1 MKKSKKFISVTLVVS
16 LVMALFLP
24 VSAFAGQVSYDIT
37 SPYETVDWENW
48 NQYQAQLHTHTLYSD
63 GTVDVKDV
71 VERYYEL
78 GYDILAVTDHGVVN
92 KGWNKV
98 PEVMD
103 LIGYNQYIN
112 KFEPMS
118 QERYEEITIHGTGR
132 DGRPMLDVPYGIELN
147 ALVIRKNHVN
157 GFFVDYGN
165 GILGREED
173 YETVIKGNSEAGG
186 ITFINHPGDFIA
198 ANKENGRAEDYNQL
212 KVFIDPLMKYDSCVG
227 IEIFNLRDTTDRADR
242 ILWDTILQYTIPQ
255 GKNVWGFANDDS
267 HALDDIDVT
276 RDIMLMPELSNEAL
290 RTAMENGTFFAVSR
304 YEWGDR
310 IGTTKEYPTV
320 TSIVVDDVNDTI
332 TITGK
337 NTDSIKWVADGVYIQ
352 EDTVSVN
359 GVCMSTIKL
368 QNYTG
373 DISCYVRAELNGA
386 GGRTLTQAFVCDDG
400 NMDELV
406 NRTDKI
412 NLPALD
418 FIGAF
423 RKILKTILSVF
434 TGVIVPEISK

>member
-1 MKKSKKFISVTLVVS
+1 MKKSKKFISVTLIVS

-24 VSAFAGQVSYDIT
+24 VSAFAGEVSYDIT
-37 SPYETVDWENW
+37 SPYDELDWDSL

-98 PEVMD
+98 PEVLD

-112 KFEPMS
+112 NFEPMS

-132 DGRPMLDVPYGIELN
+132 DGRPMLDVPLGIEMN

-157 GFFVDYGN
+157 GFFCGYGQ
-165 GILGREED
+165 GILGEEEN
-173 YETVIKGNSEAGG
+173 YETVIAGTHAAGG
-186 ITFINHPGDFIA
+186 ISFINHPGDFIA

-276 RDIMLMPELSNEAL
+276 RDIMLMPNLSNEAL
-290 RTAMENGTFFAVSR
+290 RTAMENGTFFACSR
-304 YEWGDR
+304 YARYEMGEDFVGEGDYAK
-310 IGTTKEYPTV
+310 IH
-320 TSIVVDDVNDTI
+320 SLNVDDDNDTI
-332 TITGK
+332 TVVASNYDVIEW
-337 NTDSIKWVADGVYIQ
+337 IADGEIIATG
-352 EDTVSVN
+352 E
-359 GVCMSTIKL
+359 KL
-368 QNYTG
+368 DLREYSDEIG
-373 DISCYVRAELNGA
+373 CYVRFQIKNE
-386 GGRTLTQAFVCDDG
+386 GGIVCSQPFVCDDG
-400 NMDELV
+400 DMTDETVPYPEEHVPNNIIAAFFQELLEML
-406 NRTDKI
+406 RKT
-412 NLPALD
+412 L
-418 FIGAF
+418 IG
-423 RKILKTILSVF
+423 
-434 TGVIVPEISK
+434 EIIYDNFFL

>member
-1 MKKSKKFISVTLVVS
+1 MKITKKLVSVLLVVS
-16 LVMALFLP
+16 LFVTVMMPLTA
-24 VSAFAGQVSYDIT
+24 SAATVSYDIT
-37 SPYETVDWENW
+37 NPYETVDWDKW
-48 NQYQAQLHTHTLYSD
+48 NQYQAMLHTHTLYSD

-98 PEVMD
+98 PEVLD

-112 KFEPMS
+112 NFEPMS

-132 DGRPMLDVPYGIELN
+132 DGRPMLDVPLGIEMN

-157 GFFVDYGN
+157 GFFCGYGQ
-165 GILGREED
+165 GILGEEEN
-173 YETVIKGNSEAGG
+173 YETVIAGTHAAGG

-276 RDIMLMPELSNEAL
+276 RDIMLMPNLSNEAL
-290 RTAMENGTFFAVSR
+290 RTAMENGTFFACSR
-304 YEWGDR
+304 YARYEMGEDFVGEGDYAK
-310 IGTTKEYPTV
+310 IH
-320 TSIVVDDVNDTI
+320 SLNVDDDNDTI
-332 TITGK
+332 TVVASNYDVIEW
-337 NTDSIKWVADGVYIQ
+337 IADGEI
-352 EDTVSVN
+352 
-359 GVCMSTIKL
+359 IA
-368 QNYTG
+368 TG
-373 DISCYVRAELNGA
+373 ETLDLREYSDEIGCYVRFQIKNE
-386 GGRTLTQAFVCDDG
+386 GGIVCSQPFVCDDG
-400 NMDELV
+400 DMTDETVPYPEEHVPNNIIAAFFQELLEML
-406 NRTDKI
+406 RKT
-412 NLPALD
+412 L
-418 FIGAF
+418 IGELIYDEF
-423 RKILKTILSVF
+423 FL
-434 TGVIVPEISK
+434 

>member
-1 MKKSKKFISVTLVVS
+1 MKKSKKFISVTLIVS

-37 SPYETVDWENW
+37 SPYDDINWETI
-48 NQYQAQLHTHTLYSD
+48 NQYQAMLHAHTLYSD

-98 PEVMD
+98 PEVLD

-112 KFEPMS
+112 DFKPMS

-132 DGRPMLDVPYGIELN
+132 DGRPMLDVPLGIEMN
-147 ALVIRKNHVN
+147 ALVMRKNHVN
-157 GFFVDYGN
+157 GFFCGYGQ
-165 GILGREED
+165 GILGEEED
-173 YETVIKGNSEAGG
+173 YETVIAGTHAAGG

-290 RTAMENGTFFAVSR
+290 RTAMENGTFFACSR
-304 YEWGDR
+304 YARYEMGEDFV
-310 IGTTKEYPTV
+310 GEGEYAK
-320 TSIVVDDVNDTI
+320 IQILNIDDDNDTI
-332 TITGK
+332 TVVASNYDVIEW
-337 NTDSIKWVADGVYIQ
+337 IADGEIIATG
-352 EDTVSVN
+352 E
-359 GVCMSTIKL
+359 TIDL
-368 QNYTG
+368 REYSDEIG
-373 DISCYVRAELNGA
+373 CYVRFQIKND
-386 GGRTLTQAFVCDDG
+386 GGVVCSQPFVCDDG
-400 NMDELV
+400 DMSDEAV
-406 NRTDKI
+406 E
-412 NLPALD
+412 LPEEHVPNNIIAAFFQELLTMLRKTL
-418 FIGAF
+418 IGELIYDEF
-423 RKILKTILSVF
+423 FL
-434 TGVIVPEISK
+434 